1 MKSDEV
7 AEIEKMLVE
16 MKNTSEFMLDL
27 AYSAFLFNN
36 KEIAE
41 EVMELEE
48 LFDKFHVSFEL
59 KVLDTDDEVINPEAK
74 LALIRIGLAAENIA
88 DAAAEIADAVIR
100 GVEPHPILKMVIEET
115 DETIVK
121 TCVGAGSELEGKTIE
136 EVAIDDRLG
145 MRIIAIRRDDKWIY
159 SPPNSYVLKRG
170 DVIIAK
176 GYKQGKDLL
185 LQMAKGEECETEEE
199 CETT

>member
-1 MKSDEV
+1 MMKSDEV

-16 MKNTSEFMLDL
+16 MKNTSELMLDL

-48 LFDKFHVSFEL
+48 LFDRFHVNFEL
-59 KVLDTDDEVINPEAK
+59 KVLDADDEAINPEAK

-88 DAAAEIADAVIR
+88 DAAAEIADAVLR
-100 GVEPHPILKMVIEET
+100 GIEPHPILKMVMEET
-115 DETIVK
+115 DETVVR
-121 TCVGAGSELEGKTIE
+121 TCVGTSSELEGKTIGE
-136 EVAIDDRLG
+136 IAIDDRLG
-145 MRIIAIRRDDKWIY
+145 MKIIAVRRKGKWVY
-159 SPPNSYVLKRG
+159 SPSDSYMLEKG

-176 GYKQGKDLL
+176 GYTQGRDLL
-185 LQMAKGEECETEEE
+185 LEMARGEKCEVT
-199 CETT
+199 

>member
-48 LFDKFHVSFEL
+48 LFDKFHVNFEL
-59 KVLDTDDEVINPEAK
+59 KVLGADDEVINPEAK

-121 TCVGAGSELEGKTIE
+121 TCVGAESELEGKTIG

-145 MRIIAIRRDDKWIY
+145 MKIIAIKRGDEWIY
-159 SPPNSYVLKRG
+159 SPPDSHILRRG
-170 DVIIAK
+170 DIIIAK

-185 LQMAKGEECETEEE
+185 LEIAKGKECEAT
-199 CETT
+199 

>member
-1 MKSDEV
+1 MTRNEEV

-16 MKNTSEFMLDL
+16 MKNTSELMLDL

-48 LFDKFHVSFEL
+48 LFDKFHVNFEL
-59 KVLDTDDEVINPEAK
+59 KVLDADDEAINPEAK

-88 DAAAEIADAVIR
+88 DAAAEIADAVLR
-100 GVEPHPILKMVIEET
+100 GVEPHPILKMVMEEA
-115 DETIVK
+115 DETIVRV
-121 TCVGAGSELEGKTIE
+121 CIGAGSELEGKTIGE
-136 EVAIDDRLG
+136 IAIDDRLG
-145 MRIIAIRRDDKWIY
+145 MRIIAVRKKGKWVY
-159 SPPNSYVLKRG
+159 SPSDSYMLEKG

-176 GYKQGKDLL
+176 GYTQGRDFLL
-185 LQMAKGEECETEEE
+185 EMARGKRCEVA
-199 CETT
+199 